1 VDKGAGARSDEAGFH
16 SMNNLRRVVVT
27 GLGAITPMGNSVPE
41 FWSNVI
47 HGRSGIDHITLF
59 DASQLA
65 TRFAAEVRDFDAA
78 ALIGKKDARK
88 MDRFAQF
95 AFVAAMQAVEDSGL
109 QITDAN
115 REDIGVI
122 MGSGIGGITTIEQQT
137 KIMNSQGPD
146 RLSPFFIPMLIS
158 NIAPGLIS
166 MKLGVRGPSQTAV
179 SACASSNNAIGDAM
193 RLIQHGHA
201 EIVISGGSE
210 APITPLAV
218 GGFCAMRALSTRN
231 DSPQTASRPFDKT
244 RDGFVIGEGGGAFV
258 LEELGHARSR
268 NARIYVELIGYG
280 QSSDAYHMVAPDP
293 EAKGVKLAMV
303 RGLRDAGIKPTDV
316 DYINA
321 HATSTDL
328 GDAAETQAVH
338 EVFGEHAKTMPVS
351 SNKSMFGH
359 ALGAAGAL
367 EGICTVLTIR
377 DGIIPPT
384 INYEHVDPQ
393 CDLDCVPNV
402 ARKHDVSVALSNSFG
417 FGGHNAVLVFRKF
430 SEN

>member
-1 VDKGAGARSDEAGFH
+1 
-16 SMNNLRRVVVT
+16 MNNSRRVVVT
-27 GLGAITPMGNSVPE
+27 GMGAVTPLGNSLKE
-41 FWSNVI
+41 FWNSVVR
-47 HGRSGIDHITLF
+47 GRSGVGDITLF
-59 DASQLA
+59 DASNLP
-65 TRFAAEVRDFDAA
+65 TRFAAEVRNFDASEI
-78 ALIGKKDARK
+78 IGRKDARK

-95 AFVAAMQAVEDSGL
+95 ALVAAQEALADSGL
-109 QITDAN
+109 SITDAN
-115 REDIGVI
+115 RNSIGVI

-137 KIMNSQGPD
+137 KVMNEQGPD

-166 MKLGVRGPSQTAV
+166 MRLGVRGPSQTTV

-193 RLIQHGHA
+193 RLVQRG
-201 EIVISGGSE
+201 ESDVVICGGSE

-231 DSPQTASRPFDKT
+231 DSPQTASRPFDRT

-258 LEELGHARSR
+258 IEELEHARSR
-268 NARIYVELIGYG
+268 GARVYAELVGYG

-293 EAKGVKLAMV
+293 QARGVKLAMI
-303 RGLRDAGIKPTDV
+303 RALADAKVQPTDV

-328 GDAAETQAVH
+328 GDVAETQAVH
-338 EVFGEHAKTMPVS
+338 AVFGEHAKTIPIS

-367 EGICTVLTIR
+367 EGICTVMALHE
-377 DGIIPPT
+377 GVVPPT
-384 INYEHVDPQ
+384 INYEYVDPQ

-402 ARKHDVSVALSNSFG
+402 ARRCAVNIALSNSFG